1 MDKRTELLARVYFVT
16 IFFVL
21 FCLLVVGRL
30 IDVNIIEGEKWRSK
44 LQKNIKWI
52 EVEGDRGNIYAD
64 DGSILAASQ
73 PFFEIRFDA
82 VTPTDRVFDQGV
94 DSLAYYIST
103 FLRPDKSPIGWKN
116 DLVNKRKT
124 GARYYQIKNH
134 VDYNMLMKVRN
145 FPVFREGRI
154 KGGLIEIQ
162 KSSRVK
168 PYKEMASRAIGVD
181 RKNATKIGL
190 EGSFDEFLKGQAIK
204 RLYKKLPSKS
214 WIPVQEHEN
223 MLLNK
228 GADLNTTLNIGIC
241 DAVHQAVLRKL
252 YQTGARTGVGV
263 VMDVKTG
270 EIKAMTNLTKAS
282 NGAYVEN
289 YNFSI
294 GEDGKYN
301 PGSTFKLATMLA
313 LLEDGHITTETLV
326 DIESGVKRMK
336 DRMIR
341 DAEPHDLRIVTAEKA
356 FVISSNV
363 GLAKL
368 ANQYY
373 NGNLAARKSF
383 VKRIKSFG
391 LANKTGIDLVG
402 EAMPVIKDP
411 EMDGNHWSG
420 VTIPWMAH
428 GYELEMTPIQLL
440 TFYNAIANDGVM
452 MKPYLV
458 KEIIRE
464 GEVVQKFEPVVLN
477 KKIASQYAVSEVK
490 KLLEK
495 VVQEGT
501 GISLKDN
508 PVKIAGKTGT
518 ARVNYLTNNDQE
530 EKIYNASFAGY
541 FPADNPRYSCIVV
554 LYGLS
559 GQGNIY
565 GSQVAAPVFGEIAER
580 VMNFYINDLDNELQ
594 KEAFASANLPRGMKG
609 FGPDIDQILNFSN
622 VPHAKSSTKG
632 WIAVENQRTKLDIDE
647 VKISKRTVPD
657 VLGMGVRDAVYVLEN
672 LGYKVKIEGV
682 GRVSNQSLP
691 PHTRNMGGTITLQ
704 LE

>member
-1 MDKRTELLARVYFVT
+1 MDKRTELLARVYVVT

-21 FCLLVVGRL
+21 FCLLVIGRL

-82 VTPTDRVFDQGV
+82 VTPTDKAFDEGV
-94 DSLAYYIST
+94 DSLAYYLST

-116 DLVNKRKT
+116 ELVARRKN
-124 GARYYQIKNH
+124 GARYFQIKNH

-162 KSSRVK
+162 KSFRVK
-168 PYKEMASRAIGVD
+168 PYKEMASRTIGVD

-190 EGSFDEFLKGQAIK
+190 EGSFDEFLKGQTIK

-214 WIPVQEHEN
+214 WIPVHEHEN

-228 GADLNTTLNIGIC
+228 GSDLNTSLNIGIS
-241 DAVHQAVLRKL
+241 DAVHHAVLRKL
-252 YQTGARTGVGV
+252 YQTNAQTGVGI

-270 EIKAMTNLTKAS
+270 EVKAMTNLTRAS
-282 NGAYVEN
+282 NGSYVEN
-289 YNFSI
+289 YNYAI

-326 DIESGVKRMK
+326 DIESGVKVMK
-336 DRMIR
+336 DRVIR
-341 DAEPHDLRIVTAEKA
+341 DAEPHNYRVVTAEKA

-363 GLAKL
+363 GMAKL

-373 NGNLAARKSF
+373 NQNFAARKSF
-383 VKRIKSFG
+383 VKRLKSFG
-391 LANKTGIDLVG
+391 LANKTGIDIEG
-402 EAMPVIKDP
+402 EAMPVVKDP
-411 EMDGNHWSG
+411 EMDENHWSG

-428 GYELEMTPIQLL
+428 GYELEMTPLQIL
-440 TFYNAIANDGVM
+440 TFYNAIANNGVM
-452 MKPYLV
+452 VKPYLV
-458 KEIIRE
+458 KEILRE
-464 GEVVQKFEPVVLN
+464 GKVLQKFEPVVLN
-477 KKIASQYAVSEVK
+477 QKIASDYSVAKVK
-490 KLLEK
+490 NLLEK

-501 GISLKDN
+501 GIGLKN
-508 PVKIAGKTGT
+508 NSVKIAGKTGT
-518 ARVNYLTNNDQE
+518 ARVNYTAGGEEE

-541 FPADNPRYSCIVV
+541 FPADKPRYSCIVV
-554 LYGLS
+554 LYGLT

-580 VMNFYINDLDNELQ
+580 VMNFYINDLDNEVQ
-594 KEAFASANLPRGMKG
+594 KEAFASANLPKGMKG
-609 FGPDIDQILNFSN
+609 FGPDIDEILNFSN
-622 VPHAKSSTKG
+622 VPHTSRAHKG
-632 WIAVENQRTKLDIDE
+632 WIQIENQSTKLNIDE

-657 VLGMGVRDAVYVLEN
+657 VIGMGVRDAVYVLEN
-672 LGYKVKIEGV
+672 LGYKVRIEGV
-682 GRVSNQSLP
+682 GRVREQSLP
-691 PHTRNMGGTITLQ
+691 PHSKNVGGTITLY

>member
-1 MDKRTELLARVYFVT
+1 MDKRTELLARVYVVT

-21 FCLLVVGRL
+21 FCLLVIGRL
-30 IDVNIIEGEKWRSK
+30 IDVNILEGEKWRSK

-82 VTPTDRVFDQGV
+82 VTPTDKVFDQGV
-94 DSLAYYIST
+94 DSLAYYIAT

-116 DLVNKRKT
+116 ELVAKRRN

-134 VDYNMLMKVRN
+134 VDYNMLMKIRN

-168 PYKEMASRAIGVD
+168 PYKEMASRTIGVD
-181 RKNATKIGL
+181 RKNAAKIGL
-190 EGSFDEFLKGQAIK
+190 EGSFDEFLKGQTIK

-228 GADLNTTLNIGIC
+228 GSDLNTTLNIGIS

-252 YQTGARTGVGV
+252 QQTNAKTGVGI

-270 EIKAMTNLTKAS
+270 EIKAMTNLTRAS

-289 YNFSI
+289 YNFAI

-313 LLEDGHITTETLV
+313 LLEDGHLTLETLV
-326 DIESGVKRMK
+326 DLESGIKVMK
-336 DRMIR
+336 DRVIK
-341 DAEPHDLRIVTAEKA
+341 DAEPHNLRVVTAEKA

-363 GLAKL
+363 GMAKL
-368 ANQYY
+368 ADHYY
-373 NGNLAARKSF
+373 NRSLKARKSF
-383 VKRIKSFG
+383 VKRLKSFG
-391 LANKTGIDLVG
+391 LANKTGVDIEG

-411 EMDGNHWSG
+411 EMDANHWSG

-428 GYELEMTPIQLL
+428 GYELEMTPLQLL
-440 TFYNAIANDGVM
+440 TFYNAVANNGVM
-452 MKPYLV
+452 VKPYLV
-458 KEIIRE
+458 RDILRE
-464 GEVVQKFEPVVLN
+464 GKILQKFEPVVLN
-477 KKIASQYAVSEVK
+477 QKIASEFSIKQVK

-495 VVQEGT
+495 VVEEGT
-501 GISLKDN
+501 GIGLKDN
-508 PVKIAGKTGT
+508 TVKIAGKTGT
-518 ARVNYLTNNDQE
+518 TRVNYNISEDEE
-530 EKIYNASFAGY
+530 EKVYNASFAGY

-580 VMNFYINDLDNELQ
+580 VMNFYINDLDNEVQ
-594 KEAFASANLPRGMKG
+594 KEAFASANLPKGMKG
-609 FGPDIDQILNFSN
+609 FGPDIDEILNFSN
-622 VPHAKSSTKG
+622 VPHTNKVSKG

-647 VKISKRTVPD
+647 VKISRRTVPN
-657 VLGMGVRDAVYVLEN
+657 VLGMGVRDAVYILEN

-682 GRVSNQSLP
+682 GRVAQQSIA
-691 PHTRNMGGTITLQ
+691 PHTRNVGGTITLY